1 MGFKLLQWLVYTPLL
16 LTSIITFSINTYL
29 LAILASHS
37 LSLPDSIPAVEGI
50 SGASILYTIVT
61 LVLLSRLVSVP
72 KCFVQMILNFAFAI
86 CWIYISVTYRAGA
99 SGCSGDNV
107 NAGVLGTGREGDKV
121 DGGSGG
127 SVVLPDYGTG
137 CRLQSAVLAVGIISI
152 FFSLG
157 AIAVELFLARQIY
170 REKHRLLPVDP
181 EYTNE
186 HEPKDETGTVT
197 STARK
202 GFFARLFSK
211 RRALPAQKMEQDNI
225 LPEHT
230 TPGELVANPRTSS
243 FAPSERAS
251 QVGVAHGNL
260 EPQRYELYSDEAQQ
274 RAYTGYQGYSHQ
286 QRYDGVDN
294 VDDQVSPQSPQRY
307 NLQETHGGF
316 DYPTQIYETSNPY
329 TGHRM
334 GGYQPAP
341 DYRYED
347 GIYERR

>member
-1 MGFKLLQWLVYTPLL
+1 M
-16 LTSIITFSINTYL
+16 
-29 LAILASHS
+29 
-37 LSLPDSIPAVEGI
+37 
-50 SGASILYTIVT
+50 
-61 LVLLSRLVSVP
+61 
-72 KCFVQMILNFAFAI
+72 
-86 CWIYISVTYRAGA
+86 
-99 SGCSGDNV
+99 
-107 NAGVLGTGREGDKV
+107 
-121 DGGSGG
+121 
-127 SVVLPDYGTG
+127 
-137 CRLQSAVLAVGIISI
+137 
-152 FFSLG
+152 
-157 AIAVELFLARQIY
+157 
-170 REKHRLLPVDP
+170 
-181 EYTNE
+181 
-186 HEPKDETGTVT
+186 T

-274 RAYTGYQGYSHQ
+274 QAYTGYQGYSHQ

>member
-1 MGFKLLQWLVYTPLL
+1 MGFKLLQSLVYTPLL

-61 LVLLSRLVSVP
+61 LILLSRLVSVP
-72 KCFVQMILNFAFAI
+72 KCFVLLILNFAFAI
-86 CWIYISVTYRAGA
+86 CWIYVSVTYRAGA

-107 NAGVLGTGREGDKV
+107 NAGVLGKGKEGDTV

-186 HEPKDETGTVT
+186 HETKDETGTVT

-202 GFFARLFSK
+202 GFLARVFGK
-211 RRALPAQKMEQDNI
+211 RQTTPAQKMEQDNI

-230 TPGELVANPRTSS
+230 TPGELVANPRTDS
-243 FAPSERAS
+243 FAPSEHTS
-251 QVGVAHGNL
+251 QVGVAHGRP

-274 RAYTGYQGYSHQ
+274 QACTGYHGYSHQ
-286 QRYDGVDN
+286 QRYDSVDN

-307 NLQETHGGF
+307 NLQERT
-316 DYPTQIYETSNPY
+316 
-329 TGHRM
+329 